1 MNLHLLCIQC
11 LVGLLVSVA
20 AVGQQVA
27 YAQAPI
33 TIYRLLCDASAAVA
47 LDADHFVVA
56 NDERN
61 QLQLYKR
68 GTAHPVKSVDLS
80 SFLGTQPKKESDLE
94 GAAALGQRI
103 YWLSSH
109 GRNKDA
115 EHQERRH
122 RFFATDVQTG
132 SGGVTIVPVGSEAY
146 TALQADML
154 AAPQLRPYKLA
165 EAEKLA
171 PEAVG
176 GFNIEGLAATTD
188 DKLLIGF
195 RNPIRSQK
203 ALVVP
208 LENPAAV
215 IKGEKAQF
223 GTPIELDLGDRGI
236 RSIELVGSSYVIVA
250 GPPGKTGTFKLYRWS
265 GKADNTPNEIQGID
279 LQGLRPEALFVVPQ
293 TNTIQIL
300 SDDGDEQVDGLDC
313 KDQNEEKQSF
323 RSIIITP

>member
-1 MNLHLLCIQC
+1 MNPNLLYIPC
-11 LVGLLVSVA
+11 LVGLLLSVA
-20 AVGQQVA
+20 AVCQQVA

-33 TIYRLLCDASAAVA
+33 TVYRLLCDASAAVA

-61 QLQLYKR
+61 QLRIYKR
-68 GTAHPVKSVDLS
+68 GTAHPIKSVDMSNL
-80 SFLGTQPKKESDLE
+80 LRTQPKKESDLE

-132 SGGVTIVPVGSEAY
+132 SGGVTIVPVGKAY
-146 TALQADML
+146 TALQTDML

-176 GFNIEGLAATTD
+176 GFNIEGLAATPD
-188 DKLLIGF
+188 GKLLIGF

-215 IKGEKAQF
+215 IKGKKAQF

-236 RSIELVGSSYVIVA
+236 RNIELVGSSYVIVA

-279 LQGLRPEALFVVPQ
+279 LQGLRPEALFAVPQ

-300 SDDGDEQVDGLDC
+300 SDDGDEQVDGMNC
-313 KDQNEEKQSF
+313 KDQGEEKQVF
-323 RSIIITP
+323 RSMIITP